1 MVPPLVCPPDG
12 LPPLGVDRGRNHLHT
27 IAGVILGGTLGV
39 LILRAGGNALAF
51 DLLFLAGWLVATAL
65 HEFGHATAAYARGF
79 RVISIVIGPV
89 FVTRAAR
96 KGFRLGVRPA
106 LLGGWVLSAPRRWDG
121 DRRYLRDKAWVVAAG
136 PAVSLVVGAVGLLLS
151 RPWTVLWEWSVI
163 SLVIGVVTLI
173 PMRYPKGRSS
183 DGEKLRRLREAEPA
197 DLALMALHTLLF
209 AVRPRDWDPALVDVA
224 RAESESGGSGA
235 IDGTLLLYF
244 HVLDSGDAVGAGAL
258 LQRLIDY
265 TCGTARWPRTT
276 ISLEVALEASL
287 FEAVWRGDEG
297 AAREWLARAP
307 FDKKRE
313 SVASIASMLAKL
325 RQSDAP
331 CYHATIERL
340 SSSSSG

>member
-12 LPPLGVDRGRNHLHT
+12 LPPLGVDRGRNHLDT
-27 IAGVILGGTLGV
+27 VVGAILVGTLGV
-39 LILRAGGNALAF
+39 LILRAGGQALAF
-51 DLLFLAGWLVATAL
+51 DLVFIVGWLLATAL
-65 HEFGHATAAYARGF
+65 HEIGHATAAYARGF

-89 FVTRAAR
+89 SVTRSAR
-96 KGFRLGVRPA
+96 KGLRLGIRPA

-121 DRRYLRDKAWVVAAG
+121 DRQYLHDEAWVVAAG
-136 PAVSLVVGAVGLLLS
+136 PAVSLVAGVVGLLLS
-151 RPWTVLWEWSVI
+151 RPWTVVWQWSVI

-173 PMRYPKGRSS
+173 PMRYPKGRTS
-183 DGEKLRRLREAEPA
+183 DGEKLQRLREAEPA

-209 AVRPRDWDPALVDVA
+209 AVRPRDWDPVLVDIA
-224 RAESESGGSGA
+224 RAESEFGGSAA
-235 IDGTLLLYF
+235 IDGTLFLYF
-244 HVLDSGDAVGAGAL
+244 HVLDSGDVVGAGAL

-276 ISLEVALEASL
+276 ISREVALEASL
-287 FEAVWRGDEG
+287 FEAVWRGDEV

-313 SVASIASMLAKL
+313 SVPSISSMLAKL
-325 RQSDAP
+325 GRADEI
-331 CYHATIERL
+331 CYSATLERL

>member
-12 LPPLGVDRGRNHLHT
+12 LPPLGVDRGRNHINT

-39 LILRAGGNALAF
+39 LIVRAGGHALAF
-51 DLLFLAGWLVATAL
+51 DLVFLVGWLLATAL
-65 HEFGHATAAYARGF
+65 HEIGHATAAYARGF

-173 PMRYPKGRSS
+173 PARYPTGRTS
-183 DGEKLRRLREAEPA
+183 DGEKLQRLREAGPA
-197 DLALMALHTLLF
+197 DLAFMALRGML
-209 AVRPRDWDPALVDVA
+209 VSMRPRDWDQVLVDVA
-224 RAESESGGSGA
+224 RAESESQGSEA
-235 IDGTLLLYF
+235 IDATLFLYYRL
-244 HVLDSGDAVGAGAL
+244 LDSGDTVAAGAL

-265 TCGTARWPRTT
+265 TCGRARWPRTT
-276 ISLEVALEASL
+276 ISGEVAFEACL
-287 FEAVWRGDEG
+287 FEAVWRGDF
-297 AAREWLARAP
+297 AAASDWLARAP
-307 FDKKRE
+307 FKKKRRP
-313 SVASIASMLAKL
+313 ATSISDMLAKL
-325 RQSDAP
+325 QRVGALCHS
-331 CYHATIERL
+331 ATRERL
-340 SSSSSG
+340 SSSGSG